1 MIDIKSGYLLPWQ
14 FRLGALLAIILA
26 LTTILYNPWLS
37 GALLVASIF
46 SLTSYEGTEVDPV
59 NKLYREYTA
68 WFLIKT
74 GAFEKFGQAERIYIT
89 QGKESR
95 QMYTAHTT
103 HSSTFVNV
111 VYNAYLKFSNEEKVH
126 LLSDKNKNT
135 LLKIISPLS
144 NGLRVDVIDYTTDVG

>member
-14 FRLGALLAIILA
+14 FRLGALLAIVLA
-26 LTTILYNPWLS
+26 LTTIHYNPWLS
-37 GALLVASIF
+37 VVLVVGSIF

-74 GAFEKFGQAERIYIT
+74 GAFEKFDQAERIYIT
-89 QGKESR
+89 QGKVSQ

-103 HSSTFVNV
+103 HSSTFVNM

-126 LLSDKNKNT
+126 LLSIKNKNT
-135 LLKIISPLS
+135 LLKKISSLS
-144 NGLRVDVIDYTTDVG
+144 DTLRVDIIDYTIDAG